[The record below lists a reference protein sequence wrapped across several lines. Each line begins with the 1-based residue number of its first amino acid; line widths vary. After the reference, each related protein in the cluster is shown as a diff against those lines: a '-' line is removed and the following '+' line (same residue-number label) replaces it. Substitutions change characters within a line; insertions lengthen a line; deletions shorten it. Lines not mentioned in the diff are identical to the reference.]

1 MANSSSKFIKSF
13 LINFCILF
21 TIVTVSNDF
30 LNKFLSIGFILG
42 ELEKYVG
49 LLILAI
55 ILTYSKYNLTI
66 QTLGKS
72 SL

>member
-1 MANSSSKFIKSF
+1 
-13 LINFCILF
+13 
-21 TIVTVSNDF
+21 
-30 LNKFLSIGFILG
+30 LSIGFILG